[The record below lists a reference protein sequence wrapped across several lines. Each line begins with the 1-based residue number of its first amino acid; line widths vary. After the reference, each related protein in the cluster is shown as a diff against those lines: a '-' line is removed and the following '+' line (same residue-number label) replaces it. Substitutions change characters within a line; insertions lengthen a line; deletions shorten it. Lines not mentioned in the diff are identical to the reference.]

1 MHGSLTIGAAFAF
14 ISYSGYVTGPVSAL
28 LNLKMYFARII
39 PSAKRLFQFL
49 DMEVEEDTG
58 TKILEKNSP
67 KIEFKNVGFS
77 YDKARC
83 ILKDVNFF
91 ANSGEKIAIIGQNGS
106 GKTTILNLLLRFYE
120 PDQGAILVDGI
131 DIRKIQ
137 LKDLRDLFA
146 VVSQDPYLFLGGIEE
161 NINLSKKFNQQQIS
175 LAMKASGVSEFMRRM
190 SDEDK
195 KQIGQNGAR
204 LSGGEKQKI
213 AVARALLKDAPIIIL
228 DEATANFD
236 VESDQY
242 LHNIIC

>member
-1 MHGSLTIGAAFAF
+1 MYVELKNINKTYGSYQA
-14 ISYSGYVTGPVSAL
+14 SR
-28 LNLKMYFARII
+28 N
-39 PSAKRLFQFL
+39 
-49 DMEVEEDTG
+49 
-58 TKILEKNSP
+58 
-67 KIEFKNVGFS
+67 
-77 YDKARC
+77 
-83 ILKDVNFF
+83 VNF
-91 ANSGEKIAIIGQNGS
+91 GIEKGKLIGLLGPSGS

-242 LHNIIC
+242 LHNIIVKEMKNKTVIMITHHYKTYKGWIEYIDWKMEKPWSTKET

>member
-1 MHGSLTIGAAFAF
+1 MYVELKNINKTYGSYQA
-14 ISYSGYVTGPVSAL
+14 SR
-28 LNLKMYFARII
+28 N
-39 PSAKRLFQFL
+39 
-49 DMEVEEDTG
+49 
-58 TKILEKNSP
+58 
-67 KIEFKNVGFS
+67 
-77 YDKARC
+77 
-83 ILKDVNFF
+83 VNF
-91 ANSGEKIAIIGQNGS
+91 GIEKGKLIGLLGPSGS

-120 PDQGAILVDGI
+120 PNQGAILVDGI
-131 DIRKIQ
+131 DIRGIQ
-137 LKDLRDLFA
+137 LKDLRNLFS

-161 NINLSKKFNQQQIS
+161 NINLSKNFNQQQIS

-242 LHNIIC
+242 LHNIIVNEMKNKTVIMITHHYENLQGMDRVYRLENGRVSEIF